1 MTIKPGLTVE
11 LYVHYVI
18 VLVVTIEPG
27 LTVEMA
33 SHVYCLNSEEKTLD

>member
-11 LYVHYVI
+11 LYVYYVI